1 MNNKYKYSI
10 GSINLTA
17 KDQSTIN
24 FQGTSNNVI
33 KDDDTDNLQN
43 TYTSSDIL
51 HINKENDSSNNENFI
66 TDNMVPQNEMI
77 ISNGSYFKMNRRKIN
92 IAANTNIHNNDS
104 DGITNKGTTISIV
117 TGHNNINVDFKN
129 DTKDTGSNINN
140 NIDELLIDDMIPQNE
155 MFISSD
161 LHFKTT
167 RRKISIATSRNNDS
181 DGTLNKGITINIVS
195 GDNNVNVGFSATNNK
210 TQHDFTSV
218 VLKEILIVCVSLV
231 SLTLLLLL
239 ISVNLLTISQLSIM
253 QNLYHSVQ
261 IGSTS
266 GDCLLYTVLLSLFCL
281 VHFNS

>member
-43 TYTSSDIL
+43 TNTSSDIL

-92 IAANTNIHNNDS
+92 IAANKNIHNNDS
-104 DGITNKGTTISIV
+104 DGSMNKGTTISIV
-117 TGHNNINVDFKN
+117 TGHDSINV
-129 DTKDTGSNINN
+129 
-140 NIDELLIDDMIPQNE
+140 DELLIDDMVPQNE
-155 MFISSD
+155 MIISND

-167 RRKISIATSRNNDS
+167 RRKISIATSTSIYSRNND
-181 DGTLNKGITINIVS
+181 GTMNKGITISIVT
-195 GDNNVNVGFSATNNK
+195 GDNNVNVDFNFGMTNATSNK
-210 TQHDFTSV
+210 AQHIYTSV
-218 VLKEILIVCVSLV
+218 VLKVMMIVCGSLV
-231 SLTLLLLL
+231 SLTSLLLL
-239 ISVNLLTISQLSIM
+239 ISMNLSTISQLPIL
-253 QNLYHSVQ
+253 QYLYHSVQ
-261 IGSTS
+261 NGSTS
-266 GDCLLYTVLLSLFCL
+266 EDCL
-281 VHFNS
+281 